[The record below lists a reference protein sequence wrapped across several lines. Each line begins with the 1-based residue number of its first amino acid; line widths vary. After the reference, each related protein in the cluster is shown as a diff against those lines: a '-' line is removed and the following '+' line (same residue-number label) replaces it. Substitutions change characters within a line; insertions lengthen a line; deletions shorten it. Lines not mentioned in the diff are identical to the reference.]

1 MDKVSSVRNGAS
13 PMSTLERP
21 CPDGGKAQPKA
32 VVPILFGLCA
42 AALLATTAWTPA
54 WAEVAGNTAP
64 GADPRRVQSGA
75 KITSEQTPELHPKTE
90 DDSSRMHESY
100 EPKGM
105 EVGSFLL
112 LPKVELDTSYNS
124 NVYAQKRN
132 AKSDFLMV
140 ARPEIKLRSRF
151 AEHMLNM
158 SAMVEKYRYRN
169 LQSDNRLEAQA
180 DVDGR
185 YDIGASTE
193 ANGYMQ
199 VYSRH
204 EDRGSPD
211 DAGGEKPTPI
221 KGLVLRS
228 NVKHQAGRYTF
239 LAGVDAD
246 RRTFEDVRTSAGT
259 LMPNT
264 DRDRWELTGRLRG
277 SYELF
282 PGYAAVTEV
291 SANTRKYD
299 SRLDRNGLERDSH
312 GYRVEGGI
320 GVDLSQLL
328 RGDFLVG
335 YFSQNYSDAR
345 LKDPSGLSVRATFNW
360 TPDKLLIIVPSL
372 ERTVQETIT
381 SGASSIVNTSASVM
395 ARYEM
400 RRNLLLTGM
409 LSATR
414 AQMEGISGQDYWQY
428 EGRGRATYAFT
439 PQLFIGGELGYKRK
453 NSDLSTASYQQSL
466 IIFRVGAQL

>member
-1 MDKVSSVRNGAS
+1 MDKVSIARIG
-13 PMSTLERP
+13 RP
-21 CPDGGKAQPKA
+21 VAAPGTPRAGGRGIQSK
-32 VVPILFGLCA
+32 VVIPALFGLCA
-42 AALLATTAWTPA
+42 ATLLAATTWSPA
-54 WAEVAGNTAP
+54 WAQAAGNTAP
-64 GADPRRVQSGA
+64 GVDPRRAQSGA
-75 KITSEQTPELHPKTE
+75 KVTTEQSPELGPKND
-90 DDSSRMHESY
+90 DDSGRMHDSY
-100 EPKGM
+100 EPKGI

-112 LPKVELDTSYNS
+112 LPKMELDTSFNS
-124 NVYAQKRN
+124 NVYAQKSN
-132 AKSDFLMV
+132 PKSDFLMV

-151 AEHMLNM
+151 AEHMLNL
-158 SAMVEKYRYRN
+158 SAMVEKYRYRR

-211 DAGGEKPTPI
+211 DAGGEKPTPT

-264 DRDRWELTGRLRG
+264 DRDRWEVTGRLRG

-299 SRLDRNGLERDSH
+299 TRLDRNGLERDSH

-372 ERTVQETIT
+372 ERTVQETVT
-381 SGASSIVNTSASVM
+381 TGASAIVNTSASVM

-428 EGRGRATYAFT
+428 EGRGRATYAFN
-439 PQLFIGGELGYKRK
+439 PQLFVAGELGYKRK
-453 NSDLSTASYQQSL
+453 NSELSTASYQQSL